1 VSKPR
6 TPAPAP
12 RPAKE
17 PDRKDDKKKA
27 APAAAAKDPGSA
39 GVAGIVTIVVISAAS
54 TFALMS
60 ALKSGSDHVE
70 RVEPPAAKIEPAASA
85 TVAQAPSAAEAMSA
99 VPPMVGAE
107 PALSPTEMD
116 MPPGLALPEDRGLLE
131 FDVGGDSPLYVDGVF
146 VGTGPARV
154 VPLRPGPHE
163 VRVEANG
170 KMIVG
175 LVQIKTGRRTHL
187 ALASA
192 R

>member
-1 VSKPR
+1 V
-6 TPAPAP
+6 P

-27 APAAAAKDPGSA
+27 APTAPAKDPGSA

-70 RVEPPAAKIEPAASA
+70 RVEPPAAKIEPATSA
-85 TVAQAPSAAEAMSA
+85 TVAAAPSAAEAMSA
-99 VPPMVGAE
+99 VPMVGAE
-107 PALSPTEMD
+107 QALSPTEMD

-131 FDVGGDSPLYVDGVF
+131 FDVGGAAPLYVDGVF